1 MPLLRGGCA
10 GVQRRFEHAGHPS
23 AGCAA
28 GARGLPA
35 LQPVA
40 AADADECSG
49 EACEHIDVEPR
60 AGRLVLFKSDELH
73 EVMPA
78 HALRYTVASLWILEA
93 AAESSASELA

>member
-1 MPLLRGGCA
+1 MWRAGAQSESRHRHSVGGC
-10 GVQRRFEHAGHPS
+10 S
-23 AGCAA
+23 ALWGAA
-28 GARGLPA
+28 LGGLPA

-78 HALRYTVASLWILEA
+78 HALRYAVASLWILEA